1 MNLLIQVYSS
11 LFSLNFKSL
20 LTKGGFVL
28 RDIIIIDEEK
38 CNGCGLCV
46 PNCPE
51 GALQVIDGK
60 VRLVSDLLCDGLGA
74 CVGEC
79 PVGALK
85 VEKREVEPYDERKV
99 MENIIKAGKNTIKA
113 HLKHLYEHNQIA
125 YLEIA
130 LNVLK
135 EKNIEI
141 PDFKEGNM
149 HSGGCPG
156 SQIIDFSEDKALNS
170 EVNGYVPSQL
180 RQWPIQLHLVSPE
193 APYYS
198 KADVLL
204 AADCTAFAYGNF
216 HNDFLKGKA
225 IAIACPKLDE
235 GQDIYVEKIKNLVD
249 VAKINTL
256 TVAIMQVPC
265 CFGLLELAKKALS
278 QTNRKVPL
286 KYVVVSLRGEILEES
301 WV

>member
-1 MNLLIQVYSS
+1 M
-11 LFSLNFKSL
+11 
-20 LTKGGFVL
+20 L
-28 RDIIIIDEEK
+28 REIIVIDEEK

-79 PVGALK
+79 PLGALK

-99 MENIIKAGKNTIKA
+99 MENIIKAGANTIKA
-113 HLKHLYEHNQIA
+113 HLKHLYEHNQLA

-130 LNVLK
+130 LQVLK
-135 EKNIEI
+135 EKNLNI
-141 PDFKEGNM
+141 PDYKEGKM
-149 HSGGCPG
+149 EGFSGCPG
-156 SQIIDFSEDKALNS
+156 SRVMDFSDVPS
-170 EVNGYVPSQL
+170 EESSAKVASQL
-180 RQWPIQLHLVSPE
+180 RQWPIQLHLISPE

-198 KADVLL
+198 KADVLI

-216 HNDFLKGKA
+216 HSDFIKGKS

-235 GQDIYVEKIKNLVD
+235 GQDVYVEKIKALVD
-249 VAKINTL
+249 VAKVNTF
-256 TVAIMQVPC
+256 TVVIMQVPC
-265 CFGLLELAKKALS
+265 CRGLLQMVVEGVSKAS
-278 QTNRKVPL
+278 RKVPI
-286 KYVVVSLRGEILEES
+286 KYVVIGLKGELLEEE

>member
-1 MNLLIQVYSS
+1 M
-11 LFSLNFKSL
+11 
-20 LTKGGFVL
+20 L
-28 RDIIIIDEEK
+28 REIIIIDEEK

-60 VRLVSDLLCDGLGA
+60 VRLISDLLCDGLGA

-113 HLKHLYEHNQIA
+113 HLKHLFKHNQLS

-130 LNVLK
+130 VNVLK
-135 EKNIEI
+135 EKNLEV
-141 PDFKEGNM
+141 PDYNEDSMEHF
-149 HSGGCPG
+149 SGCPG
-156 SQIIDFSEDKALNS
+156 SRIIDFNDEEGNN
-170 EVNGYVPSQL
+170 ETFTGQVPSQL
-180 RQWPIQLHLVSPE
+180 RQWPIQLHLISPE

-198 KADVLL
+198 KADVII

-235 GQDIYVEKIKNLVD
+235 GQDVYVEKIKNLVD
-249 VAKINTL
+249 VAKVNTF
-256 TVAIMQVPC
+256 TVLIMQVPC
-265 CFGLLELAKKALS
+265 CRGLLQLVVDGVSKAS
-278 QTNRKVPL
+278 RKVPV
-286 KYVVVSLRGEILEES
+286 KYVVIGLKGEILEEN